1 MIVISA
7 NSLEILVYCQRLGVC
22 NYRYIFDEFIH
33 MGKYISNSSACPDLA
48 NLLGQE
54 L

>member
-22 NYRYIFDEFIH
+22 NYQYIFDEFIH
-33 MGKYISNSSACPDLA
+33 MGIQIQSLQFCPKGDG
-48 NLLGQE
+48 NIKKF
-54 L
+54 